1 MGQIITDDA
10 LEPYIDDVLN
20 ELEVKLSRLPQ
31 SAPANGCST
40 FSLIQTHGELRAS
53 HGFPELSPVTHV
65 QIGNEDHLWGGGPS
79 YGERFTR
86 FHDATKTPAHHHHQR
101 PRVPSKPKPA
111 GSGWTTTRTTRQM
124 RWLANSTCSTMST
137 GHCRISLASLRA
149 LPSRGE
155 NGFPIMQT
163 SVAEAVFMIGIE
175 RNSDI
180 VKMAAYPPLLEH
192 ADGDQWS
199 VSFPDIIT
207 VIISRFLQCK

>member
-1 MGQIITDDA
+1 MDCPWMGQIITDDA

-124 RWLANSTCSTMST
+124 RWFKFNMFDNVDW
-137 GHCRISLASLRA
+137 A
-149 LPSRGE
+149 LPYIVGE
-155 NGFPIMQT
+155 FAYT
-163 SVAEAVFMIGIE
+163 SLKGGE
-175 RNSDI
+175 RLPD
-180 VKMAAYPPLLEH
+180 H
-192 ADGDQWS
+192 ADLGRGGRVHDRYREEQRYRQDGCVPAAAGARRW
-199 VSFPDIIT
+199 
-207 VIISRFLQCK
+207 

>member
-137 GHCRISLASLRA
+137 GHCRIDNANDLVSSLTTKLNRA
-149 LPSRGE
+149 RQAQITTEICLIMDRRKYESRT
-155 NGFPIMQT
+155 M
-163 SVAEAVFMIGIE
+163 
-175 RNSDI
+175 
-180 VKMAAYPPLLEH
+180 H
-192 ADGDQWS
+192 
-199 VSFPDIIT
+199 
-207 VIISRFLQCK
+207 